1 MTRYKLASLLS
12 TTVGLSLIFS
22 QQALGIGQQGCVLF
36 QGSSSTF
43 PVVASGQQASPIYLS
58 ADDYPGV
65 HIAAADFAA
74 DIQRVTDAKPA
85 LANVTASNLS
95 PLRGSTPILV
105 GTLGKSSLIA
115 KIVND
120 TGLDVSSIEGK
131 WESFLTKKVDNPL
144 PGVSSAYVIIGSD
157 KRGTIYALYD
167 HSEQFVKYRGIFLND
182 EQPAL
187 TDWAM
192 EKFTNGTG
200 SPNFDSPFN
209 HFFFVK
215 VYELL
220 LRLKGNYLW
229 PPVWGSAFSLD
240 DPLNQPLADYY
251 GVVMGTSHHEP
262 MARST
267 PNEFTVV
274 AKGKWDYVNNKEE
287 IQKYWLDG
295 VERAKTFETV
305 YTLGMRGFGDLPLSE
320 ELNIELLEGV
330 IADQTNIFKQVFGED
345 YDVTSI
351 PQVWT
356 LYNEVEGYYDKGLRV
371 PDYVT
376 LLWSD
381 DNWGN
386 IRRLPTPSERNR
398 TGGAGVYYH
407 FDSVGGFRNYKWVTT
422 TQLERVYEQMSL
434 AIDREATRLW
444 VVNVGDLKPYEREI
458 EYFMSLGWNSSR
470 WTHDNVDEFVSLW
483 AQREFDVSAPIAGT
497 ITEIVG
503 NLTRFNARRKPELM
517 NPTSYSLL
525 NYREADRV
533 RAEWDNLVGTSTTV
547 YDSLSASLKP
557 AFFQMVHHPVT
568 ASANLAELIINAGL
582 NNLRASQAS
591 QTANTYADTVEKLF
605 DKDYDIEQDYH
616 TLLGGKWNQ
625 MMKQTHLGYYYWQ
638 QPMANT
644 APPLVKI
651 SSKRQALPG
660 VMRVTAEGSSG
671 AWPGDNKNNCG
682 NGYNCGDPTLT
693 LDNFDVF
700 GSKYL
705 DIGSGGPSEFQYTI
719 TANSTWVKISQNKG
733 TIKQGQENRIYFS
746 VANWNALP
754 AGRNAAVVSIVATA
768 SGQKPMTV
776 RANFVAIKNTV
787 SSGFKGFVEGAGVIA
802 IEAAHA
808 SRNSSVGEFS
818 WKELPRYGRTRSAIT
833 PLPRTDKGWA
843 AGSGPTIEYN
853 FFNFNT
859 KAGSKLDVTVLLAPA
874 FNAATESKPL
884 AFGITIDSQPV
895 KTVTPVGRL
904 PKPGD
909 FPPGW
914 GTETGWVANAINP
927 AVVSFSGLSPG
938 AHTLKISAME
948 AAVVIQKMIIDTGGL
963 VTSYLGP
970 PESLVV

>member
-1 MTRYKLASLLS
+1 MARYKLASLLS

-22 QQALGIGQQGCVLF
+22 QQALGIGQQI
-36 QGSSSTF
+36 
-43 PVVASGQQASPIYLS
+43 VASGRRASPIYLS

-74 DIQRVTDAKPA
+74 DIQRVTDAKPT
-85 LANVTASNLS
+85 LANVTDSNLS
-95 PLRGSTPILV
+95 PLSGFDSH
-105 GTLGKSSLIA
+105 SSL
-115 KIVND
+115 K
-120 TGLDVSSIEGK
+120 GK
-131 WESFLTKKVDNPL
+131 WESFLTKRVDNPL

-167 HSEQFVKYRGIFLND
+167 HSEQFGVSPWYWWADVAPTKQSQLHVTASGCSHGEPTVKYRGIFLND

-200 SPNFDSPFN
+200 SPNFNSPFN
-209 HFFFVK
+209 HFFYVK

-229 PPVWGSAFSLD
+229 PTVWGSAFSLD

-262 MARST
+262 MARGT
-267 PNEFTVV
+267 PNEFNVV
-274 AKGKWDYVNNKEE
+274 AKGKWDYVNNKAE

-305 YTLGMRGFGDLPLSE
+305 YTLGMRGFGDSSMTSA
-320 ELNIELLEGV
+320 
-330 IADQTNIFKQVFGED
+330 ADRRPQYRAVGGGDCRPGQYLQASVWLKTMTVA
-345 YDVTSI
+345 SI

-356 LYNEVEGYYDKGLRV
+356 LYKEVEGYYDKGLRV

-376 LLWSD
+376 LLWAD

-386 IRRLPTPSERNR
+386 IRRFPTPSERNR

-407 FDSVGGFRNYKWVTT
+407 FDYVGDPRDYKWLST
-422 TQLERVYEQMSL
+422 TQLEKVHEQMSL
-434 AIDREATRLW
+434 AVDREATRLW

-458 EYFMSLGWNSSR
+458 EYFISLGWNSSR
-470 WTHDNVDEFVSLW
+470 WAHDNVDEFVSLW
-483 AQREFDVSAPIAGT
+483 AQREFDVPASTAGT
-497 ITEIVG
+497 ISEIVG
-503 NLTRFNARRKPELM
+503 NLTQFNARRKPELL
-517 NPTSYSLL
+517 NATTYSLV

-533 RAEWDNLVGTSTTV
+533 RAEWDNLVGASTRV
-547 YDSLSASLKP
+547 YNSLSGSLKP
-557 AFFQMVHHPVT
+557 AFYQTVHHLVL
-568 ASANLAELIINAGL
+568 ASANVGQLIINAGM

-591 QTANTYADTVEKLF
+591 QAANSYADTVEKLF

-616 TLLGGKWNQ
+616 KLLGGKWNHF
-625 MMKQTHLGYYYWQ
+625 MSQTHLGYYYWQ

-671 AWPGDNKNNCG
+671 AWPGDNKNNCKD
-682 NGYNCGDPTLT
+682 GYNCGDPTLT

-705 DIGSGGPSEFQYTI
+705 DIGSGGPSTFQYTI
-719 TANSTWVKISQNKG
+719 TANSTWLKISQNSG
-733 TIKQGQENRIYFS
+733 SIKQGQENRVYFS
-746 VANWNALP
+746 VADWNALS

-768 SGQKPMTV
+768 SGQKPLTV
-776 RANFVAIKNTV
+776 RANIVAIKNAV
-787 SSGFKGFVEGAGVIA
+787 SSGFKGFVESAGVIA

-808 SRNSSVGEFS
+808 SRNSTVGEFS
-818 WKELPRYGRTRSAIT
+818 WKELPGYGRTRSAIT
-833 PLPRTDKGWA
+833 PLPRTDESWA
-843 AGSGPTIEYN
+843 AGSGPTIEYD

-859 KAGSKLDVTVLLAPA
+859 IA
-874 FNAATESKPL
+874 ESKPL

-895 KTVTPVGRL
+895 KTINPIGRL
-904 PKPGD
+904 SKPGD
-909 FPPGW
+909 YPPGW
-914 GTETGWVANAINP
+914 GGEFGWVANAITPSVIN
-927 AVVSFSGLSPG
+927 FSGVSPG

-948 AAVVIQKMIIDTGGL
+948 AAVVIQKIVIDAGGL
-963 VTSYLGP
+963 ATSYLGP

>member
-1 MTRYKLASLLS
+1 MARYKLASLLS

-22 QQALGIGQQGCVLF
+22 QQVLGIGQQSCVSF
-36 QGSSSTF
+36 QGSSTTF
-43 PVVASGQQASPIYLS
+43 PVVASGRRASPIYLS

-65 HIAAADFAA
+65 HIAAADFAT
-74 DIQRVTDAKPA
+74 DIQRVTDAKPT
-85 LANVTASNLS
+85 LANVTDSNLS
-95 PLRGSTPILV
+95 PLSGSTPILV

-131 WESFLTKKVDNPL
+131 WESFLTKRVDNPL

-167 HSEQFVKYRGIFLND
+167 HSEQFGVSPWYWWADVAPTKQSQLHVTASGCSHGEPTVKYRGIFLND

-200 SPNFDSPFN
+200 SPNFNSPFN
-209 HFFFVK
+209 HFFYVK

-229 PPVWGSAFSLD
+229 PTHSPSMT
-240 DPLNQPLADYY
+240 PLNQPLADYY

-262 MARST
+262 MARGT
-267 PNEFTVV
+267 PNEFNVV
-274 AKGKWDYVNNKEE
+274 AKGKWDYVNNKAE

-305 YTLGMRGFGDLPLSE
+305 YTLGMRGFGDSV
-320 ELNIELLEGV
+320 EGV
-330 IADQTNIFKQVFGED
+330 IADQANIFKQVFGED
-345 YDVTSI
+345 YDVASI

-356 LYNEVEGYYDKGLRV
+356 LCAYSPLDKEVEGYYDKGLRV

-376 LLWSD
+376 LLWAD

-386 IRRLPTPSERNR
+386 IRRFPTPNERNR
-398 TGGAGVYYH
+398 TG
-407 FDSVGGFRNYKWVTT
+407 DPRDYKWLSVSYHPIG
-422 TQLERVYEQMSL
+422 EVHEQMSL
-434 AIDREATRLW
+434 AVDREATRLW

-458 EYFMSLGWNSSR
+458 EYFISLGWNSSR
-470 WTHDNVDEFVSLW
+470 WAHDNVDEFVSLW
-483 AQREFDVSAPIAGT
+483 AQREFD
-497 ITEIVG
+497 IVG
-503 NLTRFNARRKPELM
+503 NLTQFNARRKPELL
-517 NPTSYSLL
+517 NATTYSLV

-533 RAEWDNLVGTSTTV
+533 RAEWDNLVGASTRV
-547 YDSLSASLKP
+547 YNSLSGFAEASFLST
-557 AFFQMVHHPVT
+557 VHHLVL
-568 ASANLAELIINAGL
+568 ASANVGQLIINAGM

-591 QTANTYADTVEKLF
+591 QAANTYADTVEKLF

-616 TLLGGKWNQ
+616 KLLGGKWNQ
-625 MMKQTHLGYYYWQ
+625 PHLGYYYWQ

-671 AWPGDNKNNCG
+671 AWMDTIAAT
-682 NGYNCGDPTLT
+682 PTLT

-705 DIGSGGPSEFQYTI
+705 DIGSGGPSTFQYTI
-719 TANSTWVKISQNKG
+719 TANSTWPGEPRV
-733 TIKQGQENRIYFS
+733 YFS
-746 VANWNALP
+746 VADWNALS

-768 SGQKPMTV
+768 SGQKPLTV
-776 RANFVAIKNTV
+776 KANIVAIKMPC
-787 SSGFKGFVEGAGVIA
+787 FVESAGVIA

-808 SRNSSVGEFS
+808 SRNSTVGEFS
-818 WKELPRYGRTRSAIT
+818 WKELPGYGRTRSAIT
-833 PLPRTDKGWA
+833 PLPRTDESWA
-843 AGSGPTIEYN
+843 AGSGPTIVN
-853 FFNFNT
+853 
-859 KAGSKLDVTVLLAPA
+859 VTVLLAPA

-895 KTVTPVGRL
+895 KTINPIGRL
-904 PKPGD
+904 SKPGD
-909 FPPGW
+909 YPPGW
-914 GTETGWVANAINP
+914 GGEFGWVANAITPSVIN
-927 AVVSFSGLSPG
+927 FSGVSPG

-948 AAVVIQKMIIDTGGL
+948 AAVVIQKIVIDAGGL
-963 VTSYLGP
+963 ATSYLGP